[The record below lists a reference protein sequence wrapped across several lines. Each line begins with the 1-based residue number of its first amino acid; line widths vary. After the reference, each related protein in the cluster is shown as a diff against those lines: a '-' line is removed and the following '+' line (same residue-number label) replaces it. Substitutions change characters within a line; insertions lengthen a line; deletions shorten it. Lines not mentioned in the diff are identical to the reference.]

1 MIRRCTIVCVG
12 KPKGW
17 AAEAS
22 EDYAKRL
29 RRYFPVDTIEVPEED
44 INRRSREDVLSKEGD
59 RILKRLPAEAYV
71 ISLDREKGKQLPSE
85 KLAEKLEDLGVSG
98 RSHVAFA
105 IGGPPGP
112 FPRSIAK
119 LPRTLLLRHD
129 HAPSRL
135 RQNRPPRTNL
145 PRSQDKPKREI
156 PLVASLRAAAN
167 QHFSIS
173 AGQHFSMGMDVRTKF
188 HKQAPPVALLL

>member
-1 MIRRCTIVCVG
+1 LIRRCTIVCVG

-71 ISLDREKGKQLPSE
+71 ISLDREKGKQLSSE
-85 KLAEKLEDLGVSG
+85 KLAEKLEDLGVLG

-105 IGGPPGP
+105 IGGPLGLSPEVL
-112 FPRSIAK
+112 RSSRELWSFGTIT
-119 LPRTLLLRHD
+119 LPHALARIVLLE
-129 HAPSRL
+129 
-135 RQNRPPRTNL
+135 Q
-145 PRSQDKPKREI
+145 I
-156 PLVASLRAAAN
+156 YRAAKIN
-167 QHFSIS
+167 RNEKYHW
-173 AGQHFSMGMDVRTKF
+173 
-188 HKQAPPVALLL
+188 

>member
-1 MIRRCTIVCVG
+1 LIRRCTIVCVG

-105 IGGPPGP
+105 IGGPLGLSPEVL
-112 FPRSIAK
+112 RSSRELWSFGTIT
-119 LPRTLLLRHD
+119 LPHALARIVLLE
-129 HAPSRL
+129 
-135 RQNRPPRTNL
+135 Q
-145 PRSQDKPKREI
+145 I
-156 PLVASLRAAAN
+156 YRAAKIN
-167 QHFSIS
+167 RNEKYHW
-173 AGQHFSMGMDVRTKF
+173 
-188 HKQAPPVALLL
+188 